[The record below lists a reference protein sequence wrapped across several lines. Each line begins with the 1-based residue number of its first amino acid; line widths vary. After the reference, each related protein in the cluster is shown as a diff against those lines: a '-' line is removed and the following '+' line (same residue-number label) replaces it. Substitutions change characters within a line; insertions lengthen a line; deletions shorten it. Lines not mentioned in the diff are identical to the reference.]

1 MIMTETSVTEMDYAT
16 VSRVH
21 DAWENSKYGLKG
33 KGILN
38 EGGEGLVEF
47 WSASNA
53 TQLF

>member
-21 DAWENSKYGLKG
+21 DAWENSERGLNG
-33 KGILN
+33 KGMLN
-38 EGGEGLVEF
+38 DGGGGLFEF

-53 TQLF
+53 TQLS